1 MHVKFKFSLLQLF
14 SILRSTLLWNLIPY
28 PRSCMRS
35 LWFMQLHLWT
45 SSLFQHLY
53 FVPFLPFPF
62 FYPPFSH
69 QQKQTTLF
77 LLLIITFSPWDP
89 MSTRKGHSFGSKFM
103 APPKILFTLSLLLMG
118 KCWADSPEAE
128 QSCSAVAKTLVCHQH
143 LPSSQC
149 TALWELLWGNSLCL
163 QQTLNTQKYSG
174 CLLTA
179 LTGWRREECYYTKLW
194 QLRKAETKLLK
205 YSQNVWQKNE
215 GCFIPDYITVHF
227 IASYIHLRDYIL
239 MT

>member
-1 MHVKFKFSLLQLF
+1 MDLEAN
-14 SILRSTLLWNLIPY
+14 LWPL
-28 PRSCMRS
+28 PRSC
-35 LWFMQLHLWT
+35 
-45 SSLFQHLY
+45 
-53 FVPFLPFPF
+53 
-62 FYPPFSH
+62 
-69 QQKQTTLF
+69 
-77 LLLIITFSPWDP
+77 SPSACCWW
-89 MSTRKGHSFGSKFM
+89 
-103 APPKILFTLSLLLMG
+103 G
-118 KCWADSPEAE
+118 KCWADSPEPV
-128 QSCSAVAKTLVCHQH
+128 QSCSAVAKTLECHQH

-163 QQTLNTQKYSG
+163 QQTLNKQKYSG

-179 LTGWRREECYYTKLW
+179 LTEWRREECYYTKLL

-205 YSQNVWQKNE
+205 YSQNVWHKNE